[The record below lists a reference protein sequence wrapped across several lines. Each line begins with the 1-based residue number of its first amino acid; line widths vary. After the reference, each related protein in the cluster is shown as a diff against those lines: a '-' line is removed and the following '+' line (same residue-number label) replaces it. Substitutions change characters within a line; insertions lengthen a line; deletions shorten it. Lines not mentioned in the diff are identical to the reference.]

1 MPVSGSDSPIFAA
14 LITELGR
21 ERTDAVAQTE
31 QLRRLLAD
39 VEALHEPDTNGD
51 CPTCVAPAPCLTT
64 LMLHGEVSVEDAFA
78 AVRERAPIDLVR
90 DERGPLVPS
99 VAELL
104 ATPNEGMDRF
114 FDALLGPRP

>member
-1 MPVSGSDSPIFAA
+1 MNAGDSPIFAT

-21 ERTDAVAQTE
+21 ERSDAVE
-31 QLRRLLAD
+31 QASRLQRLLAD
-39 VEALHEPDTNGD
+39 VEALHEPDANGD
-51 CPTCVAPAPCLTT
+51 CPTCLAPAPCLTT

-78 AVRERAPIDLVR
+78 VVRDRQPIDLVR

-104 ATPNEGMDRF
+104 ATPTDGMDRF
-114 FDALLGPRP
+114 FDALLGRRS